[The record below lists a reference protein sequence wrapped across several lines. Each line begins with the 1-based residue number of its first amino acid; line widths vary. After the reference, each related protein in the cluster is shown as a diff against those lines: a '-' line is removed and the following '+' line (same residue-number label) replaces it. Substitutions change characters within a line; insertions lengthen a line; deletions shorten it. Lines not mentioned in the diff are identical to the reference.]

1 MHSESIHKAYDIIG
15 DVHGH
20 GHLLEK
26 LLLKLGYQ
34 FNGNSFT
41 HPERKAI
48 FCGDFI
54 DRGRE
59 NIKALDIVMRM
70 HAAGDA
76 LAIPGN
82 HDLAFVQYHTTLPG
96 ANKPIIPPNR
106 HHEALFR
113 ETLHEFRQEPQF
125 MKAYLDWIVKLPLFI
140 ELPELRVYHGYFHP
154 AVSKRLLS
162 NGEAMSYK
170 DVIENFSI
178 LNPLVD
184 LITKSL
190 STKVE
195 FTSDYGRI
203 HEKVRVKWWKAEPSE
218 LRKDDLLLH
227 NNPELQKMKIS
238 STDEHFKI
246 HWSTYP
252 EEEKPLFIGHF
263 CITGPHGIMLP
274 NLCITDLCVIKTGR
288 LAAYRYDGEKMLQLE
303 KIVFVNEA
311 N

>member
-1 MHSESIHKAYDIIG
+1 MHTESIHKAYDIIG

-20 GHLLEK
+20 GLLLEK
-26 LLLKLGYQ
+26 LLLKLGYH
-34 FNGNSFT
+34 FNGYNFA
-41 HPERKAI
+41 HPERQAI

-54 DRGRE
+54 DRGHE

-70 HAAGDA
+70 HAAGAA

-96 ANKPIIPPNR
+96 KVDPIIPPNR

-113 ETLHEFRQEPQF
+113 ETLQEFRREPKF
-125 MKAYLDWIVKLPLFI
+125 MASYLEWIVKLPLFI
-140 ELPELRVYHGYFHP
+140 ELPDLRVYHGYFQP
-154 AVSKRLLS
+154 AIQKQLTLNAKVMCY
-162 NGEAMSYK
+162 A
-170 DVIENFSI
+170 DVLKNFSM
-178 LNPLVD
+178 LNPLAD

-203 HEKVRVKWWKAEPSE
+203 REKVRVKWWKTMPDEFS
-218 LRKDDLLLH
+218 KDDLLLH
-227 NNPELQKMKIS
+227 NNPELQNIKIS
-238 STDEHFKI
+238 SVDEQFKI
-246 HWSTYP
+246 HWSAYP
-252 EEEKPLFIGHF
+252 EDEKPLFLGHF

-274 NLCITDLCVIKTGR
+274 NLCIIDLCVIKTGR
-288 LAAYRYDGEKMLQLE
+288 LAAYRYDGEKSLQSE